1 MITQQF
7 LVWGVGIAHVSS
19 SYSHV
24 YDQYHAA
31 VVNIRQCTAI
41 IRDQAE
47 RCEETSAM
55 ERRAQVQSCA
65 NQTNWQ
71 ANWTLM
77 QLLRSCRTTLSFE
90 EQLNWRKLLT
100 WTDCLSRFQESQ
112 SQTRFCK
119 KVTSGRAI
127 NYPLYDAMHEKS
139 RLYKRATHAS
149 AQSSAKAKFI
159 YNYSLVVMLHY
170 ARTRNANQCTKILQL
185 RHSCRN
191 INQT

>member
-1 MITQQF
+1 MCPPATVMF
-7 LVWGVGIAHVSS
+7 MTNTMPLWWTSDSVPP
-19 SYSHV
+19 SY
-24 YDQYHAA
+24 
-31 VVNIRQCTAI
+31 AI
-41 IRDQAE
+41 KRKDAKKPLQWSGE
-47 RCEETSAM
+47 RKCKVAPIKP
-55 ERRAQVQSCA
+55 
-65 NQTNWQ
+65 NWQ